1 MPVDAEK
8 EITRLWRALHGA
20 QDEIGK
26 TYYRWRQVA
35 LEFAGPGAKP
45 LDVGLRAA
53 EVFGQEIGKA
63 FLPRLNWLKGEEFFL
78 MSLGRSLAGIWGTEG
93 GIAAAEKGTT
103 AGEVMIRC
111 TRDPWPSWAKEY
123 GVPMEEVALC
133 RERMFQAI
141 LEDVSVFFSIPLKIE
156 LLKAIPRGQG
166 ETVMR
171 LYKDA
176 GGIRTV

>member
-35 LEFAGPGAKP
+35 LELAGPGADP
-45 LDVGLRAA
+45 LDAGLKAA
-53 EVFGQEIGKA
+53 EIFGKEIGKS
-63 FLPRLNWLKGEEFFL
+63 FLPRLNWLKGEEVFL
-78 MSLGRSLAGIWGTEG
+78 MNLGRSLADIWNNEG
-93 GIAAAEKGTT
+93 GSAVVEKGAG
-103 AGEVMIRC
+103 AGEVTIRC

-123 GVPMEEVALC
+123 GVPMEEVAVC
-133 RERMFQAI
+133 RERMYQSI
-141 LEDVSVFFSIPLKIE
+141 LHDVSVFFNIPLKIE
-156 LLKAIPRGQG
+156 MLKAIARGQG

-171 LYKDA
+171 LYRA
-176 GGIRTV
+176 V

>member
-35 LEFAGPGAKP
+35 LELAGPEAKP
-45 LDVGLRAA
+45 LDISLRAA
-53 EVFGQEIGKA
+53 EVFGKEIGKS
-63 FLPRLNWLKGEEFFL
+63 FLPRLNWLKGEEAFL
-78 MSLGRSLAGIWGTEG
+78 MNLGRSLADIWGTEG
-93 GIAAAEKGTT
+93 GIAAAEKGATP
-103 AGEVMIRC
+103 GEVMIRC

-133 RERMFQAI
+133 RERMFKAI
-141 LEDVSVFFSIPLKIE
+141 LEDVSVFFNTALKIE
-156 LLKAIPRGQG
+156 LVMAIPRGQG

-171 LYKDA
+171 LSKA
-176 GGIRTV
+176 A

>member
-1 MPVDAEK
+1 MPIEAEK

-26 TYYRWRQVA
+26 TFYRWRQVA
-35 LEFAGPGAKP
+35 LEFAGPGANP
-45 LDVGLRAA
+45 LEVGLRAA
-53 EVFGQEIGKA
+53 EVFGKEIGKG
-63 FLPRLNWLKGEEFFL
+63 FLPRLNWLKGEDAFL
-78 MSLGRSLAGIWGTEG
+78 MNLGRSLADIWGTEG
-93 GIAAAEKGTT
+93 GIAAAEKGSA
-103 AGEVMIRC
+103 AGEVTIRC

-141 LEDVSVFFSIPLKIE
+141 LDDVSLFFNVPLKIE
-156 LLKAIPRGQG
+156 LVKAIPRGQG

-171 LYKDA
+171 LYKA
-176 GGIRTV
+176 A

>member
-8 EITRLWRALHGA
+8 EITRLWRALRGA

-53 EVFGQEIGKA
+53 EVFGKEVGKG
-63 FLPRLNWLKGEEFFL
+63 FLPRLNWLKGEEAF
-78 MSLGRSLAGIWGTEG
+78 MMNLGRSLADIWGTEG
-93 GIAAAEKGTT
+93 GIAAVEKGPK
-103 AGEVMIRC
+103 AGEVVIRC

-133 RERMFQAI
+133 RERMFQTI
-141 LEDVSVFFSIPLKIE
+141 LEDVSVFFNVSLKIE
-156 LLKAIPRGQG
+156 QVKAIARGQG

-171 LYKDA
+171 LYKTA
-176 GGIRTV
+176 TPSP

>member
-35 LEFAGPGAKP
+35 LECAGPGAKP
-45 LDVGLRAA
+45 LEVALKAA
-53 EVFGQEIGKA
+53 ELFGKEIGKS
-63 FLPRLNWLKGEEFFL
+63 FLPRLNWLKGEEAFL
-78 MSLGRSLAGIWGTEG
+78 LNLGRQLAEIWVTEG
-93 GIAAAEKGTT
+93 GLATAEKG
-103 AGEVMIRC
+103 AKPGEVMIRC

-123 GVPMEEVALC
+123 GVPMEEVALT

-141 LEDVSVFFSIPLKIE
+141 LEDVSVFFNIPLKIALE
-156 LLKAIPRGQG
+156 RAIPRGQG

-171 LYKDA
+171 LCKA
-176 GGIRTV
+176 A

>member
-35 LEFAGPGAKP
+35 LECAGPGAKP
-45 LDVGLRAA
+45 LEVGLKAA
-53 EVFGQEIGKA
+53 EAFGKEVGKS
-63 FLPRLNWLKGEEFFL
+63 FLPRLNWLKGEEAFL
-78 MSLGRSLAGIWGTEG
+78 LALGRQLADIWVTEG
-93 GIAAAEKGTT
+93 GLATAEKGVK
-103 AGEVMIRC
+103 AGEVVIRC

-141 LEDVSVFFSIPLKIE
+141 LEDVSVFFNVPLKVE
-156 LLKAIPRGQG
+156 QQKAIPRGQG

-171 LYKDA
+171 LYKPA
-176 GGIRTV
+176 P